1 MRSIWSG
8 LGGGVAVPVVAVDGE
23 PPFLLVFLFERRA
36 GGDWKGEAV
45 GGFYCEFW
53 SPLHAADLELY
64 ESQSKSDTQLGWGIF
79 GFTRSYSLKNGFSTL
94 LPRDV
99 RIFFSLFL
107 RDLNDFIDSWKTM
120 IHQLLTRSSLICF
133 FFSG

>member
-1 MRSIWSG
+1 VRAIWSG
-8 LGGGVAVPVVAVDGE
+8 LGGGVVVPVVAVDGE

-53 SPLHAADLELY
+53 SPLLAADLELY
-64 ESQSKSDTQLGWGIF
+64 ESQSKSDTQLGRGIF
-79 GFTRSYSLKNGFSTL
+79 GLTRSSSLKNGFSTL

-99 RIFFSLFL
+99 RILFYFLFL
-107 RDLNDFIDSWKTM
+107 FIF
-120 IHQLLTRSSLICF
+120 L
-133 FFSG
+133 FSQRFE